1 MVRRLGEK
9 AVHEAEGRYVS
20 SKLLGEIGADSDAL
34 HSLIAQVCQHANLT
48 PAAAAAHIAHQAHK
62 ELSGGGAIHPRELI
76 GLAQH
81 HYGVPASA
89 HHKRGGLAMGGL
101 AMGGL
106 EMGGYDADYDGGFSF
121 GDFLSKAKGVAQKAQ
136 SLAQKAMPIAKQVYA
151 ALPQAASVLGS
162 LGLNKLSNLAS
173 GAHSQIGSAADK
185 YGDYAQA
192 VIGSG
197 RRMPA
202 AHRRG
207 YVRK

>member
-9 AVHEAEGRYVS
+9 AVHDTEGHYVS
-20 SKLLGEIGADSDAL
+20 SKLLGQIGADSDAL
-34 HSLIAQVCQHANLT
+34 HSLISQVVQHSNLT

-62 ELSGGGAIHPRELI
+62 ELSGGGAMHPSEMI
-76 GLAQH
+76 ALARH
-81 HYGVPASA
+81 HYGAPAAQHTAARRGA
-89 HHKRGGLAMGGL
+89 HRGGLAMGGL
-101 AMGGL
+101 AL
-106 EMGGYDADYDGGFSF
+106 GGYDADYDGGFSF

-136 SLAQKAMPIAKQVYA
+136 SYAKQAMPIAQQVFN

-162 LGLNKLSNLAS
+162 LGLNKLSGLAS

-185 YGDYAQA
+185 YGDIAKS

-197 RRMPA
+197 R